1 MVIYISKKSRISGG
15 LVMEN
20 NKQIYINKLMD
31 ILMKITFDKDN
42 KIKRVQTNLAI
53 KDNTSLVHI
62 NKIQNNTLE
71 SKIAS
76 VNTATRNIILNI
88 AKAMEP
94 MKQISNMI
102 NRTVEKIAKTMQATA
117 NYFSSYKA
125 TQKMLGLYS
134 KNIIT
139 NLQKLNT
146 GIVYQDNI
154 KKLIYKNAFIR
165 HKDAV
170 NIFYQNN
177 IFPPI
182 NYIIEKD
189 ISYFEDG
196 FNIKEFIIS
205 EEVVSFY
212 LSRIKVWKEKHQNID
227 IIELIDEIEFNL
239 QYRKAKTLSLTLPT
253 LMEALLKNSSIDLT
267 KKNTKSNGGLYPT
280 IKKFLIEKLF
290 EPLNIMFLHKKFI
303 NENLYNNTRNAKNF
317 SRHIVHADKLELANM
332 ETAMNMIFIYD
343 LMQEIIITKKTQE
356 RIA

>member
-1 MVIYISKKSRISGG
+1 
-15 LVMEN
+15 MEN
-20 NKQIYINKLMD
+20 NKQIYINKLFS

-42 KIKRVQTNLAI
+42 KNRIVQNNLVIKN
-53 KDNTSLVHI
+53 DTSLVHL
-62 NKIQNNTLE
+62 NKMSNNSLE
-71 SKIAS
+71 SRIAS
-76 VNTATRNIILNI
+76 VNTATRNVILNI
-88 AKAMEP
+88 AKSMEP

-117 NYFSSYKA
+117 SYFSSYKTA
-125 TQKMLGLYS
+125 QKMLGLYS
-134 KNIIT
+134 KNVIT

-146 GIVYQDNI
+146 EKRYQDNI
-154 KKLIYKNAFIR
+154 KKLLYKNAFIR
-165 HKDAV
+165 YKDAV
-170 NIFYQNN
+170 NMLHQNN

-212 LSRIKVWKEKHQNID
+212 LSRIRKWKEKHKNID
-227 IIELIDEIEFNL
+227 VIELIDEIEFNL
-239 QYRKAKTLSLTLPT
+239 QHRKAKTLSLTIPT
-253 LMEALLKNSSIDLT
+253 LMEALLKSSSIDLT

-290 EPLNIMFLHKKFI
+290 EPLNIIFLHKKFI

-317 SRHIVHADKLELANM
+317 SRHTVHGEKLELANM

-343 LMQEIIITKKTQE
+343 LMQEIIITKKTQQK
-356 RIA
+356 IA